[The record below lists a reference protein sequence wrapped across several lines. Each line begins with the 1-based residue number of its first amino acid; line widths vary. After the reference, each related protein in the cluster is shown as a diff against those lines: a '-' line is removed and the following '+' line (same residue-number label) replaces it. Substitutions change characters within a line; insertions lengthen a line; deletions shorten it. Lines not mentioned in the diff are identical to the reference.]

1 MLENILI
8 KYFDLK
14 EDWNDIEENEK
25 ELWNNS
31 YNKLINLLY
40 DLDEL
45 GVITDV
51 NKIIDKLDKIDSEV
65 F

>member
-1 MLENILI
+1 MLENIL
-8 KYFDLK
+8 KEYFGLINDYEK
-14 EDWNDIEENEK
+14 TDWY
-25 ELWNNS
+25 NS
-31 YNKLINLLY
+31 YGLLINLLY
-40 DLDEL
+40 ELDKL